1 MFEQFNQVIKK
12 PQTKEK
18 EKRKPVF
25 LFNEVQR
32 RIFKLREAR
41 KERESNKDLKIQYHN
56 AMQQA
61 KMLARS
67 NSILTLDCQADFLV
81 KN

>member
-1 MFEQFNQVIKK
+1 MFKQFNQVIKK
-12 PQTKEK
+12 SQTKEK
-18 EKRKPVF
+18 REPVF
-25 LFNEVQR
+25 LFNDVQR
-32 RIFKLREAR
+32 KIFKLREAR

-61 KMLARS
+61 KKLARS
-67 NSILTLDCQADFLV
+67 GSILTLDCQADFLV